1 MRVSGKFWKVC
12 DTMEIRSM
20 APLSASRYV
29 NGIASRVGDRQLF
42 SMTPGMGP
50 LTGRAGD
57 TAFAREG
64 K

>member
-1 MRVSGKFWKVC
+1 
-12 DTMEIRSM
+12 M
-20 APLSASRYV
+20 APFSTSHYV
-29 NGIASRVGDRQLF
+29 NGIASREGDRQLF
-42 SMTPGMGP
+42 SMTLGIGR

>member
-1 MRVSGKFWKVC
+1 
-12 DTMEIRSM
+12 M
-20 APLSASRYV
+20 APFSASRYV